1 MGDTPPFPGCSRLI
15 MPAYLGEDKSS
26 FCIKANWLW
35 KGSFSVHFFTH
46 SLLLCCLHCLQ
57 QPLVI
62 TSHFLFS
69 VVLRTPSLFLW
80 LSCNLSLMLLLP
92 TLASYSVPRFLLL
105 SSYLCSQDTSQA
117 RWNTHSFFL
126 VMCLNGRLTL
136 IDMAASKSTS
146 RCSFICG
153 RSVGYLALRDF
164 TEGLRKT
171 MLIVLNFSK
180 SLKKGITWVYLQI
193 WQDEA
198 DSLEKVQLTFSK
210 IKTKTKQKQNTF
222 SYQ

>member
-1 MGDTPPFPGCSRLI
+1 MQCGDTPPFSGSSRLI
-15 MPAYLGEDKSS
+15 MPAYLGGDKSS

-35 KGSFSVHFFTH
+35 KGSFGVHFFTH
-46 SLLLCCLHCLQ
+46 SLLLPCCLHCLQ

-62 TSHFLFS
+62 INHFLFS

-92 TLASYSVPRFLLL
+92 TLASYSVPL

-117 RWNTHSFFL
+117 LWNTHSFFFL

-136 IDMAASKSTS
+136 IDMGASKSTS

-153 RSVGYLALRDF
+153 RSVGYLALRDLA
-164 TEGLRKT
+164 EGWRKT
-171 MLIVLNFSK
+171 MLIMLNFSK
-180 SLKKGITWVYLQI
+180 SLEKVITWI
-193 WQDEA
+193 
-198 DSLEKVQLTFSK
+198 
-210 IKTKTKQKQNTF
+210 
-222 SYQ
+222 